1 MRINELESQIA
12 FQIKPLIQTQ
22 QRTIEFHKS
31 RFQNL
36 NSHNEVK
43 LNETVELKSLD
54 LKHVRTQSLN
64 YTKLIK
70 NPENLSKTDKIKIQ
84 DCIFPDDYF
93 TINEEKMKK
102 CVGLLKHTIKNLSY
116 DLNSYKFIHENL
128 NKENGNLS
136 KHIKKNLKK
145 EKENKFSIKN

>member
-31 RFQNL
+31 RLQNL

-43 LNETVELKSLD
+43 FNETVD
-54 LKHVRTQSLN
+54 LKNVDSKHARTQSLN
-64 YTKLIK
+64 YTKIMK
-70 NPENLSKTDKIKIQ
+70 SPENLSNTEKIKIPNFNIP
-84 DCIFPDDYF
+84 DIFA
-93 TINEEKMKK
+93 INEEKMKK
-102 CVGLLKHTIKNLSY
+102 YVDLLKHTIKNLSY

-136 KHIKKNLKK
+136 KHIKKKP
-145 EKENKFSIKN
+145 